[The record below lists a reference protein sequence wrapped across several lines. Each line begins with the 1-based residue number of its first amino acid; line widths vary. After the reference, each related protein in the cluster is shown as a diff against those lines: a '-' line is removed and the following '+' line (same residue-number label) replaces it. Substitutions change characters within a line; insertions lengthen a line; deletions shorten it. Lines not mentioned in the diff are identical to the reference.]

1 MEKIEMRY
9 IFKDDNDEIKEVS
22 LGKKDQA
29 DGGLRDYE
37 ICEMFVDFMRSAGF
51 SEDNIVKYFRE

>member
-1 MEKIEMRY
+1 
-9 IFKDDNDEIKEVS
+9 

-29 DGGLRDYE
+29 DGGLHDYE